1 MIQPLVR
8 NVSISGV
15 LTTKEISMGSPYFVI
30 TYDDI
35 SGKTDMVTSGLKS
48 KSIMLLNGMKKLK
61 SQRLIK
67 LVKVVKTIIKK
78 TNCDALDIEF
88 CIDKY
93 DKIIIF
99 QVRRLTKK

>member
-1 MIQPLVR
+1 MIFQVKQIRLQ
-8 NVSISGV
+8 
-15 LTTKEISMGSPYFVI
+15 
-30 TYDDI
+30 
-35 SGKTDMVTSGLKS
+35 GLKS
-48 KSIMLLNGMKKLK
+48 KSICCLTEMKKLK

-99 QVRRLTKK
+99 WVRRLTKNKYTTLI